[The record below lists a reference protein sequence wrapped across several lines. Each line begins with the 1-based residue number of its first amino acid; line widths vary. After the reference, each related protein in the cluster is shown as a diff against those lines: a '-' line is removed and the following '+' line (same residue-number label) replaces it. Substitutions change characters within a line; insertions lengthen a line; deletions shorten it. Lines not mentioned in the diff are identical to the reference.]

1 MKIARVMSNQKGKQ
15 VMHSKSSSAIDD
27 SHAAH
32 AALDVRQITP
42 AIGAEI
48 HGVRLSGDLPD
59 QTVTAIRDALLR
71 HRVVFFRG
79 QGHLDEA
86 EHQAFASLL
95 GPIVP
100 HPTIPSVAG
109 TEAVLDIDGENGRAS
124 AWHTDVTFVP
134 AFPQFSVLRG
144 VVIPPVGGDTV
155 WANTV
160 AAYQTLPPVLRG
172 LADQL
177 WALHS
182 NVYDYAARRPNATAR
197 QVQRYETV
205 FKSTIHETE
214 HPVVQV
220 HPLTG
225 EKAIILGYFVRRL
238 LGVSSADSS
247 RLFAML
253 QDHVTR
259 LENTV
264 RWRWSTGDVVIW
276 DNRATQH
283 KAIDDYGKAP
293 RIVRRVTI
301 DGPVSIGIDGRHGK
315 RRNGDAEVAAAA
327 A

>member
-1 MKIARVMSNQKGKQ
+1 MKFSAAT
-15 VMHSKSSSAIDD
+15 SSYRTSD
-27 SHAAH
+27 
-32 AALDVRQITP
+32 AALDVYPITP

-48 HGVRLSGDLPD
+48 RGVRLSGDLTD
-59 QTVTAIRDALLR
+59 ETVTAIRDALLR

-86 EHQAFASLL
+86 EHQAFARLL
-95 GPIVP
+95 GPLVP
-100 HPTIPSVAG
+100 HPIVPSVVG
-109 TEAVLDIDGENGRAS
+109 TEAVLEIDAENARAS
-124 AWHTDVTFVP
+124 YWHTDVTFVE
-134 AFPQFSVLRG
+134 AFPLFSVLRG
-144 VVIPPVGGDTV
+144 VVIPLVGGDTV

-160 AAYQTLPPVLRG
+160 AAYETLPPVLRG

-177 WALHS
+177 WALHA
-182 NVYDYAARRPNATAR
+182 NAYDYAATRPNATAR

-205 FKSTIHETE
+205 FKSTVYETE

-225 EKAIILGYFVRRL
+225 ERAIILGYFVRKL
-238 LGVSSADSS
+238 LGVSSADSAH
-247 RLFAML
+247 LFAML

-259 LENTV
+259 LENMV

-283 KAIDDYGKAP
+283 KAIDDYGKEP

-301 DGPVSIGIDGRHGK
+301 DGPVSVGIDGRHGK
-315 RRNGDAEVAAAA
+315 RNGDAIWLPQRHA
-327 A
+327 

>member
-1 MKIARVMSNQKGKQ
+1 MSN
-15 VMHSKSSSAIDD
+15 SPSAPTYSRMSD
-27 SHAAH
+27 AAH
-32 AALDVRQITP
+32 DVRPITP
-42 AIGAEI
+42 AIGAEV
-48 HGVRLSGDLPD
+48 HGVRLSGDLPAE
-59 QTVTAIRDALLR
+59 TVTAIREALLR

-86 EHQAFASLL
+86 GHQAFARLL
-95 GPIVP
+95 GPLVP
-100 HPTIPSVAG
+100 HPTVPALAG
-109 TEAVLDIDGENGRAS
+109 TEAVLEIDAENGRAS
-124 AWHTDVTFVP
+124 QWHTDVTFVP

-155 WANTV
+155 WANAV
-160 AAYQTLPPVLRG
+160 AAYGTLPPVLRG

-182 NVYDYAARRPNATAR
+182 NAYDYGAARPNATAQ

-205 FKSTIHETE
+205 FKSTVYETK

-220 HPLTG
+220 HPQTG
-225 EKAIILGYFVRRL
+225 ERAIMLGYFVRKL
-238 LGVSSADSS
+238 LGVSSADSAH
-247 RLFAML
+247 LFAML

-264 RWRWSTGDVVIW
+264 RWRWSAGDVVIW

-283 KAIDDYGKAP
+283 KAIDDYGDQP

-301 DGPVSIGIDGRHGK
+301 DGPVSVGIDGRQGE
-315 RRNGDAEVAAAA
+315 RRNCDAEVPAAA
-327 A
+327 

>member
-1 MKIARVMSNQKGKQ
+1 MSN
-15 VMHSKSSSAIDD
+15 SPSAPNYSSAAD
-27 SHAAH
+27 AAV
-32 AALDVRQITP
+32 DVRPITP

-48 HGVRLSGDLPD
+48 PGVRLSGDLPAE
-59 QTVTAIRDALLR
+59 TVTAIREALLR

-86 EHQAFASLL
+86 EHQAFARLL
-95 GPIVP
+95 GPLVP
-100 HPTIPSVAG
+100 HPTVPSVAG
-109 TEAVLDIDGENGRAS
+109 TEAVLDIDGENVRAS
-124 AWHTDVTFVP
+124 QWHTDVTFAK
-134 AFPQFSVLRG
+134 AFPLFSILRG
-144 VVIPPVGGDTV
+144 VVIPAVGGDTV

-160 AAYQTLPPVLRG
+160 AAYATLPPVLRG

-182 NVYDYAARRPNATAR
+182 NVYDYAATRPNATAR

-205 FKSTIHETE
+205 FKSTMYETE

-225 EKAIILGYFVRRL
+225 ERAIVLGYFVRRL
-238 LGVSSADSS
+238 LGVSSADSAH
-247 RLFAML
+247 LFAML

-264 RWRWSTGDVVIW
+264 RWRWQAGDVVIW

-283 KAIDDYGKAP
+283 KAIDDYGKEP

-301 DGPVSIGIDGRHGK
+301 DGPVSVGIDGRHGK
-315 RRNGDAEVAAAA
+315 TRNSRSEIDAAA
-327 A
+327 